1 MDMDMDKNGCPS
13 FELNPS
19 GVSLGVQNI
28 TYNPNHIGN
37 PLLPNM
43 IRVKPCNVTF
53 NVPVPICKTE
63 TCLLSP
69 LLYNS
74 EVFYPNTIRVNIL
87 LLNT

>member
-43 IRVKPCNVTF
+43 IRVEPCNATF
-53 NVPVPICKTE
+53 NDECPYQYVKQRHVF
-63 TCLLSP
+63 SP
-69 LLYNS
+69 P
-74 EVFYPNTIRVNIL
+74 FYTIQKFSTLIRL
-87 LLNT
+87 GLTFFC